1 MSLTTKKPG
10 VVLWFI
16 QGLLAAL
23 FLFAGGF
30 KLALPLV
37 ALAKLSSLS
46 APFLKFIG
54 VCEVTGAI
62 GLILP
67 GLLHIRTELTPLA
80 AAGGRGVG
88 DHHDGRDHRNG
99 GHARGGAR
107 CGSARRGA
115 PRGRG
120 RLWPVAAGAATPGGP
135 PVVPV
140 EWPRGGS
147 GGGVNSPC
155 RFREPS
161 FDATMGPGSARHEP
175 ETRRSRGPCDS

>member
-37 ALAKLSSLS
+37 GLAKLSSLS

-54 VCEVTGAI
+54 VCEVTSAI

-80 AAGGRGVG
+80 AVG
-88 DHHDGRDHRNG
+88 LAIIMTGATIVTAATQGAAPAVVPLVVGLLAAAVAYSRWLPAPQRQAAHRSSLSSG
-99 GHARGGAR
+99 LGED
-107 CGSARRGA
+107 
-115 PRGRG
+115 P
-120 RLWPVAAGAATPGGP
+120 AAG
-135 PVVPV
+135 
-140 EWPRGGS
+140 
-147 GGGVNSPC
+147 
-155 RFREPS
+155 
-161 FDATMGPGSARHEP
+161 
-175 ETRRSRGPCDS
+175 